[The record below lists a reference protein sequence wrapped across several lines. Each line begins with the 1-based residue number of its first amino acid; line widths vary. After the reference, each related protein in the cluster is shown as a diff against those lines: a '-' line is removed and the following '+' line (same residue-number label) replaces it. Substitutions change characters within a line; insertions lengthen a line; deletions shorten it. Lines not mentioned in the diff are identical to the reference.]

1 MPVPARPRLPSFGY
15 EAGAEAS
22 EGRGRSSLDDVPH
35 LDALRRCGLD
45 FDLLVRLITAMAE
58 YGWRSWRFAHGEK
71 MSSNAIAKDST
82 E

>member
-1 MPVPARPRLPSFGY
+1 MMCRILMQ
-15 EAGAEAS
+15 
-22 EGRGRSSLDDVPH
+22 
-35 LDALRRCGLD
+35 LRRCGLD